1 MKRISPQ
8 IKVTFIYTV
17 FGVLWILFSDR
28 FLLMWIAEPETLSQL
43 QTTKGWI
50 YVIVTFFL
58 LYALIKRDYQIIEK
72 KETEKQKIFNATLR
86 AVHQILNNFLNGMML
101 MKLEAG
107 KSQDFDKE
115 VLNMYDRSIKDAQ
128 TQLKDLNAVSD
139 ISEAQI
145 KKVMELV

>member
-17 FGVLWILFSDR
+17 FGVLWIFFSDR